1 MRWNRIMIKVV
12 TDVTATIFL
21 DNISSINKEEI
32 ITIFQ
37 RLVRNVKFNKLISIS
52 PVYTIFS
59 KTKAVTVQANIHL
72 FLQESEECKHINDYV
87 GKVFPF
93 LQNSFYNQGII
104 ENTSIIQLVRVSD
117 DEGLGNFR
125 HIHEFFM

>member
-1 MRWNRIMIKVV
+1 MIKVV
-12 TDVTATIFL
+12 TDVTITIFL
-21 DNISSINKEEI
+21 GNVSSVNEEEI

-37 RLVRNVKFNKLISIS
+37 RPTRNVKFNKLISIS
-52 PVYTIFS
+52 PVYITYS
-59 KTKAVTVQANIHL
+59 KTKAVTVQANIDL
-72 FLQESEECKHINDYV
+72 FLQELEECKHVNDYV

-117 DEGLGNFR
+117 DEDLDNFR
-125 HIHEFFM
+125 